1 MMIGVNLF
9 ADSRRKGHMLDE
21 KNAVLIV
28 IDIQGNLARTA
39 ADQELLFDSTRKL
52 IQGATVFGLPVIV
65 TEQIPEKLG
74 TTIPEVAEFLE
85 GINRIPKETFSCCA
99 NATFMEVFRKTGRSQ
114 VLLCGIESHI
124 CVYQTAMDLLSH
136 GFEVH
141 VVADAV
147 SSRTARNREIGLS
160 KMISAGAY
168 LTSTETV
175 LFELLKTAD
184 SANFKEIFRIVK

>member
-1 MMIGVNLF
+1 
-9 ADSRRKGHMLDE
+9 MLDE